1 MKTSRKIELTKWDW
15 LAHREGLAFD
25 RAKRGTA
32 PKPRR
37 GLAENQLSLDDLPVN
52 QAALK
57 RK

>member
-1 MKTSRKIELTKWDW
+1 MKKIELTKWDW
-15 LAHREGLAFD
+15 LAKREGLAFD

-37 GLAENQLSLDDLPVN
+37 DLAENQLSLDDLPVN
-52 QAALK
+52 QTATK